1 MARGRIDQPKKKER
15 FDSRVGLPA
24 VSKVKRK
31 KRKAG
36 KGIIIVSHRSKKE
49 KRLTSLFLRHAKFH
63 LPRDDLSLIV
73 PLFPFSFFFFTPSS
87 RFSPLLS
94 RAFITIDPF
103 RLLRP
108 FRVRVCPRFLSR
120 RVNQR
125 RIDLKDV
132 PILSPEKVLLPEGG
146 RFGTWFL

>member
-73 PLFPFSFFFFTPSS
+73 PLFPFSFFFFHAI
-87 RFSPLLS
+87 L
-94 RAFITIDPF
+94 PF
-103 RLLRP
+103 LPAVVSGFHHHRP
-108 FRVRVCPRFLSR
+108 FPFASPVSCSR
-120 RVNQR
+120 
-125 RIDLKDV
+125 
-132 PILSPEKVLLPEGG
+132 LPSLP
-146 RFGTWFL
+146 FATS